1 MPLKDMAQYLR
12 EEIWALFEP
21 ILPARIGCGNGR
33 PPKSNRDCFH
43 ALLYVLVTGMPWEL
57 LPGRLPILQNG
68 PTAVDRPAGA
78 RRIPSSLAAVGRTVS
93 NTAWDQLLGSTTGIK
108 SCSTAPRSRL
118 KKGRTNRAFP
128 VDRAQCGTALQL
140 ACDGRAMPL
149 GAVVTSANAR
159 DGCHTEA
166 LLAAWVEPP
175 PALARPLEA
184 LDVRSLP
191 TAQADGADGN
201 RPSRARA
208 HAAGF
213 RLQAPSR
220 GQRRPGVGKIRPAV
234 ECRHNFFAQFGRI
247 GRRLD
252 RSAQRFLGW
261 IQWAACLIFLRSG
274 FVR

>member
-1 MPLKDMAQYLR
+1 MPLKDMAQHLP

-57 LPGRLPILQNG
+57 LPGLLPILQNG

-166 LLAAWVEPP
+166 L
-175 PALARPLEA
+175 
-184 LDVRSLP
+184 P
-191 TAQADGADGN
+191 TAWD
-201 RPSRARA
+201 
-208 HAAGF
+208 
-213 RLQAPSR
+213 
-220 GQRRPGVGKIRPAV
+220 
-234 ECRHNFFAQFGRI
+234 FFAQFSRI

-252 RSAQRFLGW
+252 RSAQRLLGW